1 MPGTPLTDCPLRNLS
16 ASATTCWMPGQASE
30 PFARFNLA
38 ANKWPARQPMASF
51 GLELLQFIALKTF
64 VAFVNVSTT

>member
-1 MPGTPLTDCPLRNLS
+1 MMGAIHVFAPFLT
-16 ASATTCWMPGQASE
+16 
-30 PFARFNLA
+30 FNLA
-38 ANKWPARQPMASF
+38 ASKWPARHPMASF